1 MAIVLRTAFYEA
13 ADVVSGCA
21 LELARGRPGGP
32 WHSGMG
38 CASYADT
45 TVTSKAAKERP
56 MPEVPASHADL
67 LEKPL
72 FAHLA
77 TIRPN
82 GAPQSSVM
90 WFAWDGSR
98 IRLTHTST
106 RQKFANLAHESRVA
120 LSIADPDDQYRF
132 LEVRGTVEKIEDD
145 PGAEFYRSLQR
156 RYGMDYPILDAD
168 VRVVITIRPDRY
180 IAVRSGAVVG
190 VEI

>member
-1 MAIVLRTAFYEA
+1 MT
-13 ADVVSGCA
+13 
-21 LELARGRPGGP
+21 
-32 WHSGMG
+32 
-38 CASYADT
+38 
-45 TVTSKAAKERP
+45 
-56 MPEVPASHADL
+56 EVPASHADL
-67 LEKPL
+67 LERPL

-106 RQKFANLAHESRVA
+106 RQKFANLAHEPRVA
-120 LSIADPDDQYRF
+120 LSIADPDDPYRF
-132 LEVRGTVEKIEDD
+132 LEVRGTVETVEQDQ
-145 PGAEFYRSLQR
+145 GAEFYRSLQR

-168 VRVVITIRPDRY
+168 VRVVITIRPERY
-180 IAVRSGAVVG
+180 VAVRSGAVVG